1 MERRAFPRLKSRINV
16 RLLVNSSIDG
26 QGLVLNFSASGAG
39 IESDIDVAPGDRI
52 VLHLEGGSRFEG
64 VVARLF
70 NGGFGV
76 EFGMHESKRQRLVN
90 ALETIGEDAEEMTAL
105 PLKQRVANRIG
116 GFRGKTLC
124 RTAAGDIECRL
135 VDMSLSGA
143 AIETDKPLNV
153 GDAVMLG
160 QTRGRVVRRDG
171 DVYGVQFDPIDETG
185 GADGRDVE
193 GAGPNPLRKGAV
205 GGGS

>member
-26 QGLVLNFSASGAG
+26 QGVVLNFSASGAG

-76 EFGMHESKRQRLVN
+76 EFGMHESKRERLVN
-90 ALETIGEDAEEMTAL
+90 ALETIGDDAGEMTAL
-105 PLKQRVANRIG
+105 PLKQRVATRIG

-124 RTAAGDIECRL
+124 RTADGDVECRL

-143 AIETDKPLNV
+143 AIETDAPLKV

-160 QTRGRVVRRDG
+160 QTRGRIVRREG
-171 DVYGVQFDPIDETG
+171 DIYGVQFDPIDEAKSAAAR
-185 GADGRDVE
+185 GARE
-193 GAGPNPLRKGAV
+193 AGLGPVRKDAAGQ
-205 GGGS
+205 GS